1 MTPKSPQSKPNPVAE
16 DYVTTLC
23 ITKLSKRAFSSLS
36 ERPLESGS
44 SSPSSASLAAAASA
58 ASSAASTGLSSQ
70 SEPASHSLIAFVK
83 LLDSQAYSRISIS
96 GFYALWHMGTP
107 EAKYA
112 AFEEKVKRTVYLD
125 NISPQVTET
134 VVRTALSQFGTVK
147 NVQFIRNYVESRNI
161 PQSALVEMENLRQAD
176 VIVSELAQLPFMMSG
191 MPRPVRARRAEVEM
205 FDDRPA
211 EPGRGISCRWLE
223 PNDPD
228 FQVAQKL
235 KRLTRKHAAEAS
247 FVLEQQLQEE
257 ENLAKQQN
265 EALQAN
271 YKKYD
276 MLDRIIA
283 DGTVKCLAS
292 HYNIRQADD

>member
-1 MTPKSPQSKPNPVAE
+1 M
-16 DYVTTLC
+16 
-23 ITKLSKRAFSSLS
+23 
-36 ERPLESGS
+36 
-44 SSPSSASLAAAASA
+44 AAATSPVLPTSSDQNRA
-58 ASSAASTGLSSQ
+58 ALLLRRLLLSPPPPPPLSPVSPLNPNQ
-70 SEPASHSLIAFVK
+70 
-83 LLDSQAYSRISIS
+83 
-96 GFYALWHMGTP
+96 GYALWHMGTP

-147 NVQFIRNYVESRNI
+147 NIQFIRNYLESSNI
-161 PQSALVEMENLRQAD
+161 PQCALVEMENIRQAD

-211 EPGRGISCRWLE
+211 KPGRGISCRWLE

-228 FQVAQKL
+228 FEVAQAL
-235 KRLTRKHAAEAS
+235 KRLTRRHAAEAS
-247 FVLEQQLQEE
+247 FVLKHQLQEE

-276 MLDRIIA
+276 MLDSVIA
-283 DGTVKCLAS
+283 DGTVQCLAS
-292 HYNIRQADD
+292 HYKIRPADD